1 MRLISSIKMG
11 FVSKLLS
18 LGSNL
23 IILPMI
29 LTSLDR
35 FEFTL
40 WMLFISFYSLVAIFD
55 FGFSATISRNF
66 SYAKNLFDP
75 NRIGRIKDRDGAC
88 RDSKISEIQSI
99 NTKLFTFLL
108 TFAAC
113 ALCFVYYYYIYLVDI
128 NLNGTQ
134 TLSWIIFSASIL
146 ILFLSV
152 KSNGYLHGMGH
163 VDALY
168 LNTIFSNI
176 AFLFL
181 AIVFLF
187 LDFGLLGL
195 CFARLVSSL
204 CMLFFNSYSE
214 RQYIKKDGIKRALPK
229 RNSIGFNSILSSSIK
244 MGGAGVGNYMLNRTT
259 ILILASYFSISEI
272 ANVSFLINICI
283 TLLSGCLVI
292 VNNMLPVF
300 IAYRA
305 NRDTIKLKNSL
316 IKTFLASSI
325 LFIFCYFSFVTLAP
339 IMLMFFESSIEM
351 PSFTVL
357 IICFWIFYLELIQS
371 ISIAFISTKNEL
383 HFYKYQLSFGLVYV
397 SLVAVIG
404 LFDWTSIEMI
414 LLLQL
419 VIQLVFNFWWW
430 PYQCFREF
438 KNA

>member
-1 MRLISSIKMG
+1 
-11 FVSKLLS
+11 
-18 LGSNL
+18 
-23 IILPMI
+23 
-29 LTSLDR
+29 
-35 FEFTL
+35 
-40 WMLFISFYSLVAIFD
+40 MLFISFYSLVAIFD

-66 SYAKNLFDP
+66 SYAKNSFDP
-75 NRIGRIKDRDGAC
+75 SGRGSSEDKEGC
-88 RDSKISEIQSI
+88 YRDSKISEIQAL

-113 ALCFVYYYYIYLVDI
+113 ALCFVYYYYVCLVDI
-128 NLNGTQ
+128 SLNETQ
-134 TLSWIIFSASIL
+134 SLSWMIFSASIL

-168 LNTIFSNI
+168 LNTIYSNV
-176 AFLFL
+176 AFLFI
-181 AIVFLF
+181 AIILLL

-204 CMLFFNSYSE
+204 CMLFLNLYSE
-214 RQYIKKDGIKRALPK
+214 RQYIKKDGVKRVVLK
-229 RNSIGFNSILSSSIK
+229 SKSITFSNILSASLK
-244 MGGAGVGNYMLNRTT
+244 MGGAGVGNYILNRTT
-259 ILILASYFSISEI
+259 ILILASYFAISEI

-292 VNNMLPVF
+292 VNNMLPIF

-305 NRDTIKLKNSL
+305 NSDTIQLKKSL
-316 IKTFLASSI
+316 IITWLASSI
-325 LFIFCYFSFVTLAP
+325 LFIFCYFSFVILAP
-339 IMLMFFESSIEM
+339 IMLMFFESSIDM

-357 IICFWIFYLELIQS
+357 TICFWIFYFELIQS

-383 HFYKYQLSFGLVYV
+383 HFYKYQLSFGFVYV
-397 SLVAVIG
+397 LLVVVIG
-404 LFDWTSIEMI
+404 LFDWTSIEII

-419 VIQLVFNFWWW
+419 GIQLVFNFWWW

-438 KNA
+438 KDA